1 MGIQNT
7 QTAIYLLAALKLIV
21 GITISL
27 ISASLVLCGCNN
39 NAVTA
44 FLIATGLS
52 TEEEPTDEE
61 KGDKSEVK
69 RINPVLRLL
78 CIAIVWSMKLHF
90 ILSTS
95 YVIFFILFP
104 EHF

>member
-1 MGIQNT
+1 MSILST
-7 QTAIYLLAALKLIV
+7 QTAIYLSTALKLIV
-21 GITISL
+21 GTTISL
-27 ISASLVLCGCNN
+27 ISASLVLCGCKN
-39 NAVTA
+39 NAITGL
-44 FLIATGLS
+44 FIATGIS

-61 KGDKSEVK
+61 KGNNTEVK

-78 CIAIVWSMKLHF
+78 CIAIVWSMKLYF

-95 YVIFFILFP
+95 YIIFFALFP